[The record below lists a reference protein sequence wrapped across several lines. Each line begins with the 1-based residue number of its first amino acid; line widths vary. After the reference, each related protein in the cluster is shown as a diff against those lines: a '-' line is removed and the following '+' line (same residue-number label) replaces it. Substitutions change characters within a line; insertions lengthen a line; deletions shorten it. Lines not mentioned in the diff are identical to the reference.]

1 MEEERNRKGHY
12 EKGIFTKKDL
22 TIDTEG
28 RDTWKHTKSRSTHRN
43 RRSTKRT
50 NNNKKNQH
58 NKTKPMTDYPAI
70 LIGTINNKVIG
81 ESYTSFHTVY
91 VICISKNWGN
101 HIPYANNVLISVSN
115 EYIGYLGEGFIF
127 GIFYGMPPP

>member
-1 MEEERNRKGHY
+1 MSK
-12 EKGIFTKKDL
+12 KIIGIFVMMLMIAT
-22 TIDTEG
+22 TILPFVGVAD
-28 RDTWKHTKSRSTHRN
+28 KSVE
-43 RRSTKRT
+43 
-50 NNNKKNQH
+50 KNIVLNQN
-58 NKTKPMTDYPAI
+58 NKTKPMIDYPAV
-70 LIGTINNKVIG
+70 LIGTINSKVIG

>member
-1 MEEERNRKGHY
+1 MRTKII
-12 EKGIFTKKDL
+12 GIFVIMLLIATALPSMGLAEETKQ
-22 TIDTEG
+22 
-28 RDTWKHTKSRSTHRN
+28 
-43 RRSTKRT
+43 
-50 NNNKKNQH
+50 KNIVLNQN
-58 NKTKPMTDYPAI
+58 NKTKPMTDYPAV
-70 LIGTINNKVIG
+70 LIGTINNKIIG

-101 HIPYANNVLISVSN
+101 HIPYTNNVLISVSN